1 MIKCNFCLKILLLI
15 IFMLYNLNSKYYL
28 KKELKRYKKDINEI
42 EKYYNICNNQTLS
55 NIISI
60 KNINNPK
67 ISIISPLYNQEKYI
81 LRFIKSI
88 QNQNFN
94 DLEIIFVDDC
104 STDNSIQ
111 IIDDIKKIDKRII
124 LIKHKKNKGTLI
136 SRNEGALLS
145 KGEYL
150 IFSDPDDILSNNI
163 LTICYEMA
171 KKYNFDII
179 RYNLYKGNGRIKLD
193 YIIYKLISKP
203 IYQPEL
209 SSYLFYGSG
218 KLEQIDYYITNKFI
232 KKEIFIKTLN
242 SIKQYYLI
250 QFMID
255 SEDCLINF
263 ILHKIAKSF
272 IFIKVIGYY
281 YIINEKSITINS
293 QSNFIKRLKS
303 IFLYLKFIFE
313 NTKNNKIE
321 KNICEYIFL
330 KIYFYHNNNI
340 INHLKKLTK
349 DILFYKTIIDLYLN
363 CVFIS
368 FETKIKLN
376 MVKLAINEA
385 EKKLKRVILSKNN

>member
-1 MIKCNFCLKILLLI
+1 MNN
-15 IFMLYNLNSKYYL
+15 YNSKYYL

-42 EKYYNICNNQTLS
+42 EKYYNLCNNQKLS
-55 NIISI
+55 NI
-60 KNINNPK
+60 KNFKKINNPK

-81 LRFIKSI
+81 LRYIKSI
-88 QNQNFN
+88 QNQNFFN
-94 DLEIIFVDDC
+94 IEIIFVDDC
-104 STDNSIQ
+104 STDNSIK
-111 IIDDIKKIDKRII
+111 IINNIKKLDNRIV
-124 LIKHKKNKGTLI
+124 LIKHKKNKGTFI

-163 LTICYEMA
+163 LSICYRMA

-193 YIIYKLISKP
+193 YIIYKLISKQ
-203 IYQPEL
+203 INQPEL

-218 KLEQIDYYITNKFI
+218 QLEQIDYYITNKCI

-242 SIKQYYLI
+242 SIKHYYLI

-255 SEDCLINF
+255 SEDCLLNF
-263 ILHKIAKSF
+263 MLYKIAKSF
-272 IFIKVIGYY
+272 IFLKVIGYY

-293 QSNFIKRLKS
+293 QSNFTKRLKS

-313 NTKNNKIE
+313 NTKNNQIE
-321 KNICEYIFL
+321 KNISEYIFN

-349 DILFYKTIIDLYLN
+349 DTKFYKAIIDLYLN
-363 CVFIS
+363 CNFIS
-368 FETKIKLN
+368 LQTKIKLK
-376 MVKLAINEA
+376 MMKLSI
-385 EKKLKRVILSKNN
+385 KKNK

>member
-1 MIKCNFCLKILLLI
+1 MIKYKCNFCLKILLLI
-15 IFMLYNLNSKYYL
+15 IFILYNFNSKYYL

-55 NIISI
+55 NINIF
-60 KNINNPK
+60 KNINTPK

-104 STDNSIQ
+104 STDNSTK
-111 IIDDIKKIDKRII
+111 IIEDIKKIDKRII

-193 YIIYKLISKP
+193 YIIYKLISRP

-209 SSYLFYGSG
+209 SSYLFYGLG

-232 KKEIFIKTLN
+232 KKETFIKTLN

-340 INHLKKLTK
+340 IKNLKKLTK
-349 DILFYKTIIDLYLN
+349 DIQFYKTII
-363 CVFIS
+363 
-368 FETKIKLN
+368 KLN
-376 MVKLAINEA
+376 MIKLAVNEA
-385 EKKLKRVILSKNN
+385 EKKLKRDS

>member
-1 MIKCNFCLKILLLI
+1 MIKYKCNFCLKILLLI
-15 IFMLYNLNSKYYL
+15 IFILYNFNSKYYL

-55 NIISI
+55 NINIF
-60 KNINNPK
+60 KNINTPK

-104 STDNSIQ
+104 STDNSTK
-111 IIDDIKKIDKRII
+111 IIEDIKKIDKRII

-193 YIIYKLISKP
+193 YIIYKLISRP

-209 SSYLFYGSG
+209 SSYLFYGLG

-232 KKEIFIKTLN
+232 KKETFIKTLN

-340 INHLKKLTK
+340 IKNLKKLTK
-349 DILFYKTIIDLYLN
+349 DIQFYKTIIDLYLN
-363 CVFIS
+363 CIFIS
-368 FETKIKLN
+368 FEAKIKLN
-376 MVKLAINEA
+376 MIKLAVNYYIFIFY
-385 EKKLKRVILSKNN
+385 LI